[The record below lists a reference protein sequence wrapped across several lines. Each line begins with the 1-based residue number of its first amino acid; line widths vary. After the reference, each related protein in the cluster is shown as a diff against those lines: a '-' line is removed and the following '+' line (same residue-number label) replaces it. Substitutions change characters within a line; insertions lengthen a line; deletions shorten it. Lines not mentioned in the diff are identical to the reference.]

1 MQFRSTLALLA
12 LVAGCG
18 LDDDADYFAD
28 ITEPVCWKEDGQ
40 LYVQS
45 FVPEGME
52 PDPEFEQACLNLGAP
67 LRGPDTTEGKLV
79 EDADVSD

>member
-1 MQFRSTLALLA
+1 MQFRSALALLA

-28 ITEPVCWKEDGQ
+28 ITEPVCWKESGQ

-45 FVPEGME
+45 FVPEGVE
-52 PDPEFEQACLNLGAP
+52 PDPEFEQMCMNL
-67 LRGPDTTEGKLV
+67 GKLV
-79 EDADVSD
+79 EE